1 MTNTHTTLSSLF
13 GDIAD
18 AIRAKTGG
26 SSEIVADNFPS
37 AIAGIPQTSP
47 QLTSDMLN
55 KKYVGYTNSGSAD
68 TSRQF
73 SIGASGAAVSADNLY
88 YLITAMILQ
97 DGVASLFGYIS
108 ALYSRNGDTLT
119 EVYTEAQNVTGTLGF
134 GQYGIEATITTTVPA
149 GARIQVLS
157 MITALNET
165 Q

>member
-1 MTNTHTTLSSLF
+1 MPNTHSTLASLF

-26 SSEIVADNFPS
+26 SADIVADDFPT

-55 KKYVGYTNSGSAD
+55 KKYAMYTNSGSTAA
-68 TSRQF
+68 SHQF

-88 YLITAMILQ
+88 YLITAMVLQ
-97 DGVASLFGYIS
+97 DGSASLLGYIS

-119 EVYTEAQNVTGTLGF
+119 EVYTEADNVTGTLGF
-134 GQYGIEATITTTVPA
+134 GQYGIEATMTTTVPA
-149 GARIQVLS
+149 GATARFLS

-165 Q
+165 